1 VTRRV
6 FVDSDIILDL
16 LLAREPF
23 FGAATRLFQLFQ
35 ERRAEGW
42 TSPVVFANLFYI
54 LRQAM
59 PGAQAVAA
67 LRKLRLLLQVASM
80 DEQVVDRALASS
92 FADFEDALQSC
103 AASAA
108 ELEILVTRNKR
119 DYKNSGLLILD
130 AAECVRLI
138 EDKNPP

>member
-23 FGAATRLFQLFQ
+23 FGAAARLFQLLQ
-35 ERRAEGW
+35 EGRAEGW

-54 LRQAM
+54 LRQNMAS
-59 PGAQAVAA
+59 PQAIAA
-67 LRKLRLLLQVASM
+67 LRKLRLLLHVAAL
-80 DEQVVDRALASS
+80 DEHGVDRALAST
-92 FADFEDALQSC
+92 FTDFEDALQC
-103 AASAA
+103 YAAAGA
-108 ELEILVTRNKR
+108 ELEILVTRNNR
-119 DYKNSGLLILD
+119 HYKGAAFLVLD

-138 EDKNPP
+138 EGS